1 MSKSFSVTF
10 IPNHAQHDDD
20 PSDSKEWKTVYADS
34 AQEAREQVEPY
45 AQVLR
50 VTEDDD

>member
-34 AQEAREQVEPY
+34 AQEARDDVGRY